1 MIWHSYY
8 IWQGLEFDDVIL
20 YNFFDDQIA
29 VDDEQWET
37 IMKKIE
43 VKNIKN
49 KQEEKKTEEVDEEK
63 GI

>member
-1 MIWHSYY
+1 M
-8 IWQGLEFDDVIL
+8 IL

-29 VDDEQWET
+29 VDNEQWET

-43 VKNIKN
+43 VKNIKY
-49 KQEEKKTEEVDEEK
+49 KQEEKKAEVIEEEK

>member
-1 MIWHSYY
+1 M
-8 IWQGLEFDDVIL
+8 EFDDVIL